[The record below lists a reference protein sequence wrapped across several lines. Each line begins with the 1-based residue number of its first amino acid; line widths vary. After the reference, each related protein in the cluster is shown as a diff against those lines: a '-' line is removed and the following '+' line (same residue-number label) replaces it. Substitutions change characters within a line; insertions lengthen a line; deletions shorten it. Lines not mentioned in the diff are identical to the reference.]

1 MRERDSQKRK
11 FDISYQEFLA
21 ERPVWANIEKD
32 DLYSVVGNIIA
43 TKWFKE
49 NSFKQPNVTA
59 VVDNINKTCYQG
71 KVDKLHVLRILAW
84 HSIPDHCAFHS
95 REFCKLF
102 LYLIYWFDTVANFK
116 VLRRK
121 LARHRVRYRTRHIQS
136 PKHPVPQEAV
146 EKLNEHRKDKGMK
159 LIRIKKERK
168 QLPEVKNA
176 LSLIRKLLPD

>member
-11 FDISYQEFLA
+11 FNISYQEFLA
-21 ERPVWANIEKD
+21 ERPIWTKIGKD
-32 DLYSVVGNIIA
+32 VLCSVVAHIVN

-59 VVDNINKTCYQG
+59 VVNDINKICWQQE
-71 KVDKLHVLRILAW
+71 VDRISVLRILAW
-84 HSIPDHCAFHS
+84 HSISDHCALHS

-102 LYLIYWFDTVANFK
+102 LYLIYWFDTVPNFK

-121 LARHRVRYRTRHIQS
+121 LARHRVRYRTRHVQ
-136 PKHPVPQEAV
+136 PQKRPMPQEAI
-146 EKLNEHRKDKGMK
+146 EKLNEYKQSKGMK
-159 LIRIKKERK
+159 LIKIRKERK

-176 LSLIRKLLPD
+176 LSLIRKFSPD